1 MKTSIERRTIAMALA
16 LGLAGCATTEPRPP
30 GGTTGGATLIAC
42 ERIPF
47 DGPLPTLQSPQNWY
61 PKKAERGVL
70 HVRFFVAGGKIYAIG
85 VPVVDLRPGPIFFVG
100 GMDDLPTPF
109 PPKEAKEYF
118 KKHPDWA
125 AFYHQLFEAYGDS
138 RPLALVCRG
147 PDCPT
152 TPEAPPPG
160 GLGMTATIGLTPP
173 FTALS
178 PSGDMSPLA
187 SLEMQGAGKTATDAS
202 PLAAES
208 RSPDLEQRL
217 RQLFSDT
224 VSRAVCV
231 ARTVTPEPLAK

>member
-1 MKTSIERRTIAMALA
+1 
-16 LGLAGCATTEPRPP
+16 
-30 GGTTGGATLIAC
+30 
-42 ERIPF
+42 
-47 DGPLPTLQSPQNWY
+47 
-61 PKKAERGVL
+61 
-70 HVRFFVAGGKIYAIG
+70 
-85 VPVVDLRPGPIFFVG
+85 
-100 GMDDLPTPF
+100 
-109 PPKEAKEYF
+109 
-118 KKHPDWA
+118 
-125 AFYHQLFEAYGDS
+125 
-138 RPLALVCRG
+138 
-147 PDCPT
+147 
-152 TPEAPPPG
+152 
-160 GLGMTATIGLTPP
+160 MTATIGLTPP